1 MTVQDSFPVPTA
13 SPLARPFYL
22 ALGLGFVALGF
33 VGAFLPLLPTVP
45 FLILA
50 AGCFARSNERL
61 NRWLREHPRFGPMI
75 AEWEA
80 HRVIPPRAK
89 LISTTAMAGSLAW
102 MIWGVGVSTIAWVSA
117 GLVLGACAAYVLTRP
132 SHPPV

>member
-1 MTVQDSFPVPTA
+1 MTVQDSFPVPNA
-13 SPLARPFYL
+13 SPLARPFFL
-22 ALGLGFVALGF
+22 ALGLGCVALGF

-50 AGCFARSNERL
+50 AACFARSNERL
-61 NRWLREHPRFGPMI
+61 NRWLRDHPQFGPMI

-89 LISTTAMAGSLAW
+89 LISSTAMAGSLAW

-117 GLVLGACAAYVLTRP
+117 GVVLSACAAYVLTRP

>member
-1 MTVQDSFPVPTA
+1 MRH
-13 SPLARPFYL
+13 LYL
-22 ALGLGFVALGF
+22 VLGLGFVALGF

-50 AGCFARSNERL
+50 AACFARSNERL
-61 NRWLREHPRFGPMI
+61 NRWLRDHPRFGPMI

-89 LISTTAMAGSLAW
+89 LISSTAMAGSLAW
-102 MIWGVGVSTIAWVSA
+102 MIWGAQVSTLAWVSA
-117 GLVLGACAAYVLTRP
+117 AIILGASAAYVLSRP
-132 SHPPV
+132 SRPPSSS

>member
-1 MTVQDSFPVPTA
+1 MRH
-13 SPLARPFYL
+13 LYL

-50 AGCFARSNERL
+50 AACFAKSNERL
-61 NRWLREHPRFGPMI
+61 NRWLRDHPRFGPMI

-80 HRVIPPRAK
+80 YRVIPLRAK
-89 LISTTAMAGSLAW
+89 IISSIAMAASLAW
-102 MIWGVGVSTIAWVSA
+102 MIWGAKVSTLAWVSA
-117 GLVLGACAAYVLTRP
+117 AIVLAASAAYVLTRP
-132 SHPPV
+132 SHPPR